1 MADRSNR
8 SERAWA
14 MYFFWS
20 KIYYFYYSWD
30 LLLINIFE
38 RNKFIILVR
47 RGIRPN
53 QRPSKTNTFACAA
66 PINGLKSVINDAYC
80 KWSEK
85 DQWPGQRV

>member
-38 RNKFIILVR
+38 RSEFIILV
-47 RGIRPN
+47 GGSMH
-53 QRPSKTNTFACAA
+53 QAQSKTIEN
-66 PINGLKSVINDAYC
+66 K
-80 KWSEK
+80 
-85 DQWPGQRV
+85 